1 MGIVLSLGAALLYGS
16 GDFFGGRASR
26 DASTISVLLVAQ
38 VIAMLGALV
47 VVLFTAPP
55 FIGHDLMLGM
65 LAGSA
70 NVVGLGLLYAG
81 LASGRMGVV
90 APVTAAVAAVVPV
103 TWAVITG
110 ERPSTLV
117 SIGVV
122 CAIVAAVLIGRERD
136 TAAGSA
142 MPALLLAIGSG
153 AGLGA
158 SFIFYAETVPQ
169 SGMWPLLS
177 ARVVGVVLVGL
188 VTLVLVA
195 RRVGS
200 PVETA
205 AAVEMNTGGVT
216 PDASAGQR
224 FLSSWVILA
233 VIAGL
238 ADVTATLF
246 LIVAVRGDLAV
257 VVAPIIALAPAF
269 TVVLAWQVLHER
281 IGRTQLAGL
290 VLAAAGVVLIAIS

>member
-1 MGIVLSLGAALLYGS
+1 MGIVLALGAALLYGS

-26 DASTISVLLVAQ
+26 DTNTVTVLLVAQ
-38 VIAMLGALV
+38 VMAALGALV
-47 VVLFTAPP
+47 VVLVSAPP
-55 FIGHDLMLGM
+55 LFGHDLVLGM
-65 LAGSA
+65 LAGAA
-70 NVVGLGLLYAG
+70 NVVGLGLLYGG

-103 TWAVITG
+103 TWAVISG

-117 SIGVV
+117 TIGVV

-142 MPALLLAIGSG
+142 MPALLLALGSG

-158 SFIFYAETVPQ
+158 SFIFYAQTARR

-177 ARVVGVVLVGL
+177 ARVVGLVLVGL
-188 VTLVLVA
+188 VMLVLVA
-195 RRVGS
+195 RRAGS
-200 PVETA
+200 PVATA
-205 AAVEMNTGGVT
+205 TGVEVNAGGVR
-216 PDASAGQR
+216 PAASAGQR
-224 FLSSWVILA
+224 FLSAWVILA

-246 LIVAVRGDLAV
+246 QIVAVRGDLAV
-257 VVAPIIALAPAF
+257 VVAPITALAPAF
-269 TVVLAWQVLHER
+269 TVVLAWRVLRER
-281 IGRTQLAGL
+281 IGRIQLAGL
-290 VLAAAGVVLIAIS
+290 VLAAAGVVLIAIG